1 MGVPYL
7 YPPTH
12 SGRGGLKLSLKFPFV
27 SHNSTSDFL
36 SKGSC
41 KNNVPCL
48 GVDPSRLAALLV
60 LSIRGA
66 CAVLASC
73 QTGISAPKRDTLF
86 LRDPYPHESRKTPF
100 YTNIHIAGVMIECC
114 DLDGVSVGI
123 VTSFV
128 PHFNSKVCLSVC
140 PIFKPLCP

>member
-1 MGVPYL
+1 MGVPSPL
-7 YPPTH
+7 SSPPQRVARSEAVPENFLLFT
-12 SGRGGLKLSLKFPFV
+12 KLDQRNFV
-27 SHNSTSDFL
+27 
-36 SKGSC
+36 
-41 KNNVPCL
+41 
-48 GVDPSRLAALLV
+48 
-60 LSIRGA
+60 
-66 CAVLASC
+66 
-73 QTGISAPKRDTLF
+73 
-86 LRDPYPHESRKTPF
+86 YPHESRKTPL